1 MTISMYHASIPTF
14 IRHLNI
20 LCDILQKGAAH
31 AEAKK
36 IDPAVFINSRL
47 APDMFAL
54 AKQVQIVSD
63 TAKGASGRLAQVQP
77 PSFEDTETTFPQLIE
92 RAKKTIAWLETL
104 KPEQI
109 DGGEEREVTWTT
121 KSGPKRMKGQPYL
134 FQHALPN
141 LFFHVSMTYA
151 ILRHNGVELGKQDYL
166 GKVDLLQ

>member
-1 MTISMYHASIPTF
+1 MQISMYQASIPTF

-20 LCDILQKGAAH
+20 LVDILTKAAAH

-63 TAKGASGRLAQVQP
+63 TAKGASARLAQVQP
-77 PSFEDTETTFPQLIE
+77 PPFEDNETTFPQLIE

-104 KPEQI
+104 KPGQI
-109 DGGEEREVTWTT
+109 DGGEEREVSWTT
-121 KSGPKRMKGQPYL
+121 KSGTRRMKGQAYL

-166 GKVDLLQ
+166 GKLDLL